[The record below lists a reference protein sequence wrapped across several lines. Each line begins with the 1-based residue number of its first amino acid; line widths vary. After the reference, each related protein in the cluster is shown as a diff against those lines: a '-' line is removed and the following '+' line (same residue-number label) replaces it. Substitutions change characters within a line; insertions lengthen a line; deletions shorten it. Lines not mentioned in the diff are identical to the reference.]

1 VNSRL
6 HARQSSAVDPGG
18 HSFLFQPSPVT
29 NHQSPSLQIRPFV
42 FNHFQDAPPASS
54 FFSYFC
60 IAARAG
66 MGPLPFHFKYYLNS
80 TPLCPSSTSLL
91 CTLPLFCFQQVT
103 TVKFSK
109 SRVLITIQNARG
121 VGSPRCTGV
130 KVKLELPF
138 TQTGGR
144 RCYRLASRGWVAC
157 RLPVSFQDL
166 EGDHSWERH

>member
-1 VNSRL
+1 M
-6 HARQSSAVDPGG
+6 DPGG
-18 HSFLFQPSPVT
+18 HPFLFQPSPVT
-29 NHQSPSLQIRPFV
+29 NHQSPSLRIRPFV
-42 FNHFQDAPPASS
+42 FNNFQDAPPASS

-60 IAARAG
+60 IVVRVSVR
-66 MGPLPFHFKYYLNS
+66 PLPFHFKYYLNS
-80 TPLCPSSTSLL
+80 APLYSSSTSLL
-91 CTLPLFCFQQVT
+91 CTLPLFCFQQVA

-130 KVKLELPF
+130 KVKLELRL
-138 TQTGGR
+138 TQTAR
-144 RCYRLASRGWVAC
+144 RRRYRLASRGWAAC